1 MSFRLKSIFGIAL
14 CILEVIYIAGH
25 APIASWRKA
34 DSTNFGAIWECAAL
48 VLLAKETL
56 HEFI

>member
-1 MSFRLKSIFGIAL
+1 MFDIAL

-25 APIASWRKA
+25 APIASRRKA
-34 DSTNFGAIWECAAL
+34 YGTNFGAIRECAAF

>member
-1 MSFRLKSIFGIAL
+1 MFDIDL

-25 APIASWRKA
+25 APIASGRKA

-48 VLLAKETL
+48 ILLAKETL